1 MPKSGYEKW
10 SDDELQQENYRL
22 MAERSA
28 IGEKQDE
35 IRVVLNARVAE
46 TRAAQVLE
54 GLTPGQRDVLIAA
67 ATAQIEMEGKVV

>member
-54 GLTPGQRDVLIAA
+54 GLTPGQRDVLIEAA
-67 ATAQIEMEGKVV
+67 VAQREGS